1 MGRRSINT
9 TKSGKYMNPTD
20 QARKEA
26 RKKELKK
33 NKKQRQM
40 VRAAVLKGK
49 DPLQLIAEMEK
60 IDQMEYNVLQPPPLN
75 EKVLKDKRKKLKD
88 TFERVLKLY
97 NKEDPDRWSE
107 LKRLESEYERSRAG
121 LVAYFESVRHAQ
133 QVTVDEIPLPL
144 PLPSL
149 MQTDPSLGVII
160 GGEEEDPTT
169 QIPLPADLP
178 LPPSLLPPS
187 VPIQAA
193 IASTLTA
200 PYPTLP
206 PGIGPSIPVQ
216 GILKKTSAYS
226 HILPPGKKPP
236 GVPVGPPPDLSD
248 EEEEEEEKG
257 EEKEIE
263 VPAMETDVSNEKGS
277 SRTRVIRFADSINDE
292 NKVPGERMEVDD
304 VRKGDKAEEEEMK
317 SDREKIDDD
326 SDEDEPQPVA
336 QKPTSLQQKMLQMAG
351 QDIDEFMREMEEVHR
366 RRELDRQADLNARIS
381 RINED
386 NEEANMNSKRNEQS
400 RLQPPNSTPTSQP
413 PPMPVQQ
420 QPPSMQQPQMMHQ
433 QMQHLSQMGPPQQIM
448 PRPPPPPPLAL
459 MNQPPP
465 QLQQMSNQQGD
476 VQQNMNNLPPGPPLG
491 MPPPPLMLFR
501 GPPGGIRLPP
511 GPPPGIPPPPPRNII
526 GGIRLPPGPP
536 PGMPPRMLRPPTS
549 LPPPPHQVPQ
559 VAPPHP
565 PLIPPLVG
573 GANPNVLSAAPQL
586 IGRRDG
592 LPGMGDMGLDKSQ
605 GSGATIE
612 AKPQIRNLSADV
624 TRFLPTALR
633 VRREDKKRKD
643 GKPMGTLI
651 PETKPESIVVSG
663 KPVSNTAAPQTKDDA
678 YLQFMKEME
687 GLL

>member
-149 MQTDPSLGVII
+149 MQTDPTLGVII
-160 GGEEEDPTT
+160 GAEEEDPTT

-187 VPIQAA
+187 APIQAA
-193 IASTLTA
+193 IVSTLA
-200 PYPTLP
+200 ASFPNLP

-226 HILPPGKKPP
+226 HVLPAGKRPP

-248 EEEEEEEKG
+248 DEEEEEEKE
-257 EEKEIE
+257 EEKERE
-263 VPAMETDVSNEKGS
+263 PAATETESLTEKGP
-277 SRTRVIRFADSINDE
+277 SRTRVIRFADAVSDE
-292 NKVPGERMEVDD
+292 GKASAERMEVDE
-304 VRKGDKAEEEEMK
+304 VPRKAGKGVEEEEDGKMER
-317 SDREKIDDD
+317 SEKGDEE
-326 SDEDEPQPVA
+326 SDEDDPQPIA
-336 QKPTSLQQKMLQMAG
+336 PKPTSLQQKMLQMAG

-381 RINED
+381 RIGED
-386 NEEANMNSKRNEQS
+386 GDEANAKRVDPV
-400 RLQPPNSTPTSQP
+400 RMPQPIPAPTSQP
-413 PPMPVQQ
+413 PPMPMQQ
-420 QPPSMQQPQMMHQ
+420 QPQGMQQPQLMHQ
-433 QMQHLSQMGPPQQIM
+433 QMQQMQMGPPQPIGM

-465 QLQQMSNQQGD
+465 QLQQMGGQQQGD
-476 VQQNMNNLPPGPPLG
+476 VQQTMNSLPPGPPLG

-501 GPPGGIRLPP
+501 GPPGIRLPP

-549 LPPPPHQVPQ
+549 LPPPPHQVP
-559 VAPPHP
+559 PPHP

-592 LPGMGDMGLDKSQ
+592 LSGMGDMGHDKSQ

-643 GKPMGTLI
+643 GKPVNSLI
-651 PETKPESIVVSG
+651 PESKPESIVMSG
-663 KPVSNTAAPQTKDDA
+663 KPITNTAAPQTKDDA

>member
-149 MQTDPSLGVII
+149 MQTDPSLAVII
-160 GGEEEDPTT
+160 GTEEEDPTT

-178 LPPSLLPPS
+178 LPPSLLPPTA
-187 VPIQAA
+187 PIQAA
-193 IASTLTA
+193 IASSLATA
-200 PYPTLP
+200 FPNLP
-206 PGIGPSIPVQ
+206 PGIGPSLPVQ

-226 HILPPGKKPP
+226 HVLPPGKKPP
-236 GVPVGPPPDLSD
+236 GVPVGPPPELSDD
-248 EEEEEEEKG
+248 EEEEEEE
-257 EEKEIE
+257 EKEEEIE
-263 VPAMETDVSNEKGS
+263 KEASANEAEGSTEKGP
-277 SRTRVIRFADSINDE
+277 SRTRVIRFADAVGDE
-292 NKVPGERMEVDD
+292 GKASTEQMEVDEA
-304 VRKGDKAEEEEMK
+304 VPRKGSKEDEDDGKNERGDKGAEE
-317 SDREKIDDD
+317 
-326 SDEDEPQPVA
+326 SDEEDVQPVA
-336 QKPTSLQQKMLQMAG
+336 PKPTSLQQKMLQMAG

-366 RRELDRQADLNARIS
+366 RREMDRQADLNTRIS
-381 RINED
+381 RIGED
-386 NEEANMNSKRNEQS
+386 EEEASAKRVEQT
-400 RLQPPNSTPTSQP
+400 RMQQQPSMPAPTSQP
-413 PPMPVQQ
+413 PPMPMQQ
-420 QPPSMQQPQMMHQ
+420 QQQAIQQSQLMHQ
-433 QMQHLSQMGPPQQIM
+433 QMQQMQMGPPQPLGI

-465 QLQQMSNQQGD
+465 QLQQMGGQQQG
-476 VQQNMNNLPPGPPLG
+476 PPMG

-501 GPPGGIRLPP
+501 GPPGIRLPP

-592 LPGMGDMGLDKSQ
+592 LSGVGDVGHDKSQ

-643 GKPMGTLI
+643 GKPSNLI
-651 PETKPESIVVSG
+651 PESKPESIVVSG
-663 KPVSNTAAPQTKDDA
+663 KPMTNAAAPQTKDDA